1 LQYSKSVDLLIQP
14 TLMFKHHRYP
24 RAIILQAV
32 YFKLRFTLSYRD
44 VEELLKIR
52 GVNVDHSTI
61 QRWVFKFS
69 PLVEGNMNK
78 RKNVVGDSWRM
89 DETYI
94 KVGGKDRYLYRAV
107 DKQGNTVDFLLTKRR
122 MKGSAQKFLNKAI
135 GNNGKP
141 RLINIDKSGANTEAI
156 RIVNRYSLTFKKI
169 KIRRVKYLN
178 NIVEQDHRTIKRRI
192 SITTGFKEFESAQ
205 RTLAGIEIINIIR
218 KNQIVNPRS
227 SWFATFKSLA
237 A

>member
-1 LQYSKSVDLLIQP
+1 
-14 TLMFKHHRYP
+14 MFKRHRYP
-24 RAIILQAV
+24 KAIILQAV
-32 YFKLRFTLSYRD
+32 YSKLRFTLSYRD
-44 VEELLKIR
+44 VEELLEIR
-52 GVNVDHSTI
+52 GVKVDHSTI

-69 PLVEGNMNK
+69 PFVESNMNK
-78 RKNVVGDSWRM
+78 RKNVVGNSWRM

-94 KVGGKDRYLYRAV
+94 KVGDKDRYLYRAV

-141 RLINIDKSGANTEAI
+141 RLINIDKSGANTQAI
-156 RIVNRYSLTFKKI
+156 RIVNQYSLTFKKI
-169 KIRRVKYLN
+169 RIRRVKYLN

-192 SITTGFKEFESAQ
+192 AITTGFKEFESAQ

-218 KNQIVNPRS
+218 KNQIVNPRR